1 LSSVTAPIGLARAPQ
16 DARFIRRLVSLF
28 KDAAGRWSDD
38 RCYRLGASLSYY
50 AFFSI
55 FPLLLLCVTGV
66 GFALGRD
73 ANMRSRLVDGAL
85 KFGAPEMRP
94 LLDET
99 LSSMQTH
106 ARARGIGAVVGAIT
120 LIFGASAVFSE
131 LQATFDLIWRV
142 QAPATTS
149 IGRMLLAAV
158 RDKALSFLVVL
169 GVAIALLLSLV
180 VSAALS
186 AVGSAASEIVRS
198 PTLWLVA
205 DAMVSIALLTAFF
218 AALYRMIPQTAVAW
232 RDVWG
237 GALVAA
243 MLFTAIKRLF
253 AWYLAHLGSYAA
265 YGAVGGMLGLLAWI
279 YLACLI
285 LFFGAEFAHVYAE
298 RYGSLAHATR
308 NAS

>member
-1 LSSVTAPIGLARAPQ
+1 LTFVTAPVGLAQAPRA
-16 DARFIRRLVSLF
+16 ARFIRRLVCLL

-73 ANMRSRLVDGAL
+73 ANMRSRLVGGAL

-94 LLDET
+94 LLEKT

-120 LIFGASAVFSE
+120 LLFGASAVFSE

-142 QAPATTS
+142 QAPAATS

-158 RDKALSFLVVL
+158 RDKALSFLLVL
-169 GVAIALLLSLV
+169 GAAIALLLSLV

-186 AVGSAASEIVRS
+186 AVGSAASDIVRS
-198 PTLWLVA
+198 PALWLAA
-205 DAMVSIALLTAFF
+205 DAGVSIALLTALF

-232 RDVWG
+232 RDVLG
-237 GALVAA
+237 GALLAA
-243 MLFTAIKRLF
+243 TLFTAIKRLF

-265 YGAVGGMLGLLAWI
+265 YGAVGGMLGLLTWI

-285 LFFGAEFAHVYAE
+285 LFFGAEFAHIYAE

-308 NAS
+308 